1 MHNAKKNYKK
11 MILVHVKNYMN
22 ENVTI
27 FVCIKLKTSLTDE
40 KSRIKK
46 KKLTL
51 IEVKAKT
58 IQRERIRN
66 IISMRKVCYK

>member
-27 FVCIKLKTSLTDE
+27 FVCIKLQTSLTDE
-40 KSRIKK
+40 KSRVKK
-46 KKLTL
+46 K
-51 IEVKAKT
+51 VDS
-58 IQRERIRN
+58 N
-66 IISMRKVCYK
+66 